1 MAMERE
7 RTISPENP
15 ALGVPQD
22 HRFPVRVAAFAAS
35 AVGPEA
41 VALGPIFIRRGG
53 RRALWE
59 LSTRRGASSRAFV
72 LYAPEC
78 VEEESYE
85 LRVDG
90 VLRSS
95 LPASYTSNRNNPHY
109 ERCACPFCCATIVL
123 LRRCYRGATELEEDR

>member
-1 MAMERE
+1 MLPATLMIARVKKRYPSGAGGSRGGCCKQSVQPDHGSLWSYRE

-15 ALGVPQD
+15 TLGVPQD

-59 LSTRRGASSRAFV
+59 LSTRRG
-72 LYAPEC
+72 
-78 VEEESYE
+78 
-85 LRVDG
+85 
-90 VLRSS
+90 
-95 LPASYTSNRNNPHY
+95 
-109 ERCACPFCCATIVL
+109 L
-123 LRRCYRGATELEEDR
+123 LRGPSSF